1 MTAKIN
7 ALEPAPKKRQP
18 RPAPT
23 VVVGL
28 PALHLLAGQA
38 DRHEAPTQVI
48 VVEPIAVREDLCSA
62 MTGYPVETLRHFR
75 KTLTGLLPRKQGAI
89 CLYYL
94 EDMREHFR
102 NLPRLASA

>member
-1 MTAKIN
+1 MSQAEKP
-7 ALEPAPKKRQP
+7 EPKKRQP

-48 VVEPIAVREDLCSA
+48 VVEPIAVREDLASA
-62 MTGYPVETLRHFR
+62 MTGIPTETLRVHRKNRTGPPFR
-75 KTLTGLLPRKQGAI
+75 KDGASVLYLTRELRAWAEGLPAPAL
-89 CLYYL
+89 
-94 EDMREHFR
+94 
-102 NLPRLASA
+102 SA